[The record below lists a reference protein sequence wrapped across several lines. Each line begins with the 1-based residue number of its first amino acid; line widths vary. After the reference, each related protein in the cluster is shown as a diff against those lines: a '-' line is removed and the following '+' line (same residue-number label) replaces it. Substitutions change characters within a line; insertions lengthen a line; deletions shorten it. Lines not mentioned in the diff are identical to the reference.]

1 MGQQQL
7 QFHSTAQAKGL
18 PIHLFVSTR
27 THTTCITTNT
37 ELQFF
42 FLCNW
47 MNLMYSLYKDSFCM
61 FYIFIFVYYKY
72 IVLLS
77 IMSEGIKRAAEKTW
91 ATLTGAKSLW
101 WDETED
107 VQQDLLG
114 PIKQWLGVEDAF
126 CGHPHSQR

>member
-1 MGQQQL
+1 M
-7 QFHSTAQAKGL
+7 
-18 PIHLFVSTR
+18 
-27 THTTCITTNT
+27 
-37 ELQFF
+37 
-42 FLCNW
+42 
-47 MNLMYSLYKDSFCM
+47 FC
-61 FYIFIFVYYKY
+61 IFIFVYYKY

-77 IMSEGIKRAAEKTW
+77 IMSEGIKRAAKKTW